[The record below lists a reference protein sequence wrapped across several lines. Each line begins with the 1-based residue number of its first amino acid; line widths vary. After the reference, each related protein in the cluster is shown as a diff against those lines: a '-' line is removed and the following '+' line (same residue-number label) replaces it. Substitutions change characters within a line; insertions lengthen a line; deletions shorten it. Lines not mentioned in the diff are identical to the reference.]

1 MEGPEIEAP
10 VSKSINRAV
19 AYAIWALSSALSG
32 WLLITAIRWW

>member
-1 MEGPEIEAP
+1 MEGLELEAP

-19 AYAIWALSSALSG
+19 TYAIWVLSSAFSA